1 MTSNSVSRQDYLNN
15 ILDLAANTN
24 SDNSQKAWAQYPTTS
39 QRAQSLLNLRLKFY
53 IQNNDTDAVADTQW
67 AIKQVLKRRGK

>member
-1 MTSNSVSRQDYLNN
+1 MNSISRQDYLNN

-24 SDNSQKAWAQYPTTS
+24 SGNSQKSWAQYPTTS
-39 QRAQSLLNLRLKFY
+39 QRTQALLNLRLQFY
-53 IQNNDTDAVADTQW
+53 IQNDDTQAVADTQW